1 MSTCSVCFD
10 SFNKSTRAETKC
22 QHCAISICRTCLQTY
37 LLNDINDVPTCINVD
52 CRRGWEREFLDGELT
67 SAFRLK
73 TYKEHREKVLA
84 DREKAR
90 LPSTQEDTAA
100 YKQARQIHAKAVEDE
115 KAATIEF
122 NRAHLALSNT
132 TSLKLRSRS
141 VMDTFGRYRMTTEG
155 RATPVNEITTVRAAF
170 IKPCPAEDC
179 KGFLST
185 AWKCGLC
192 DQWTCPEC
200 HDLKGPVKD
209 IAHTCDPTKIATARL
224 LAREAKSCPKCGVQ
238 ICKIEGC
245 DQMWCTSCNTGFN
258 WRTGK
263 IADGAVHNP
272 HYFEWLRSRGLNPT
286 QANAPVLNCN
296 QQQDRAIQIALY
308 GERDMHYLRRRNHG
322 TNESTDKN
330 TAYLGEVWRIM
341 REEEDMGRRNTDF
354 NEEYRQLR
362 VKYMAGEL
370 TEADWKAQLQ
380 RKEKDANFQQAKTHI
395 RDVFVNASRDLI
407 RQILTPETNRN
418 ETVRS
423 VEELITYCNTCYET
437 VSKRFNRKISKI
449 KIVLP
454 TRIVTATPPVPTT
467 A

>member
-1 MSTCSVCFD
+1 M
-10 SFNKSTRAETKC
+10 
-22 QHCAISICRTCLQTY
+22 SICRTCLQTY
-37 LLNDINDVPTCINVD
+37 LLNDINDIPTCINND
-52 CRRGWEREFLDGELT
+52 CRRGWEREFLDSELT

-73 TYKEHREKVLA
+73 TYKQHREKVLA

-90 LPSTQEDTAA
+90 LPSTQEDAAA
-100 YKQARQIHAKAVEDE
+100 YKHAKQIHAKAIEDE
-115 KAATIEF
+115 KAATIEY
-122 NRAHLALSNT
+122 NRVAVILNNIST
-132 TSLKLRSRS
+132 LKYRSRN
-141 VMDTFGRYRMTTEG
+141 VLETFGRRRMPVVG
-155 RATPVNEITTVRAAF
+155 QAAPVNEVTTVRAAF

-192 DQWTCPEC
+192 DQWTCPDC
-200 HDLKGPVKD
+200 HDLKGLVKD
-209 IAHTCDPTKIATARL
+209 VEHTCDPTKVATARL
-224 LAREAKSCPKCGVQ
+224 LAREAKACPKCGVQ

-263 IADGAVHNP
+263 IADGPVHNP
-272 HYFEWLRSRGLNPT
+272 HYFEWLRSRGLNPQ
-286 QANAPVLNCN
+286 QANAPILDCN
-296 QQQDRAIQIALY
+296 QQQDRAIQMALY
-308 GERDMHYLRRRNHG
+308 GTQYVNRYSRPAANA
-322 TNESTDKN
+322 STDKN

-370 TEADWKAQLQ
+370 TEDDWKTNLQ
-380 RKEKDANFQQAKTHI
+380 RKEKDANFQQAKTQI

-407 RQILTPETNRN
+407 RQILTPETNR
-418 ETVRS
+418 EQIVRS
-423 VEELITYCNTCYET
+423 IEELITYCNTCYET
-437 VSKRFNRKISKI
+437 VSKRFNRKINKL
-449 KIVLP
+449 KIVLRNTTP
-454 TRIVTATPPVPTT
+454 IVTATPPVAT